1 MDLNEAIR
9 QDDALD
15 FMARGYLKETHVGCY
30 KPACQN
36 ENAQSWDAALELVK
50 SLGSIRKA
58 RNFINCQIDAYRN

>member
-30 KPACQN
+30 SPAHHDA
-36 ENAQSWDAALELVK
+36 NAQLWDAALELVK

-58 RNFINCQIDAYRN
+58 QNFINRQIDAYRN